1 MLLIRSSGI
10 STPFLASTPVRYT
23 TRSPV
28 TTKYVNIQ
36 SRYLTAS
43 QPAQTIAAIP
53 HNHRRIDLR
62 VSWLPG
68 ICSTTTSKMKSGTP
82 VKTCLEKNHQWG
94 FRSSATSSPSFRRR
108 FGYDMAESYARDAHE
123 QCTHRARRDPRRSGR
138 SESVLTLGVEI
149 LGDQEAP
156 RTLGVRIAS
165 DQGVERRAVVRLDQ
179 VRQLVDEHVVEHP
192 CRVRAEARRDAH
204 AARLGR

>member
-36 SRYLTAS
+36 SRYLISS
-43 QPAQTIAAIP
+43 QPP
-53 HNHRRIDLR
+53 RRIDLR